1 MGVSTNPTMLFDLAN
16 LITPMDGLQDLVEPF
31 KQSEIDLIV
40 KRMPPD
46 KAPGPDGFNGLFMK
60 KCWQIIKNDFYNFCS
75 DFYLGVANL
84 DCIDTS
90 YITLVPKISNPET
103 VSDYRPIS
111 LMNISLKLVTKT
123 LADRL
128 QSVII
133 GLVHHN
139 QYGFIRSRT
148 IQDCLAWS
156 FEYIHQCHQSRRP
169 VVILKLDFEK
179 AFDTVEHSVIIQVM
193 EHLGFPTRWLN
204 WIRNILGSG
213 SSAVLLNG
221 VPGKYFKC
229 KRGVRQGDPLSPLLF
244 VLAAELL
251 QILIN
256 RASAMNLLKAPIQQP
271 TEDFPIVQYAD
282 DTLLILQA
290 EGRQLFFLKSLL
302 NNFSESTG
310 LKINYRKSQLL
321 PINVPPDRI

>member
-84 DCIDTS
+84 DCINTS

-123 LADRL
+123 MADRL

-133 GLVHHN
+133 GLVHRN
-139 QYGFIRSRT
+139 QYGFIKSRI

-193 EHLGFPTRWLN
+193 EHLGFPTTWLN
-204 WIRNILGSG
+204 
-213 SSAVLLNG
+213 
-221 VPGKYFKC
+221 
-229 KRGVRQGDPLSPLLF
+229 
-244 VLAAELL
+244 
-251 QILIN
+251 
-256 RASAMNLLKAPIQQP
+256 
-271 TEDFPIVQYAD
+271 
-282 DTLLILQA
+282 
-290 EGRQLFFLKSLL
+290 
-302 NNFSESTG
+302 
-310 LKINYRKSQLL
+310 
-321 PINVPPDRI
+321 